1 MPTKADTYRQ
11 MADHATANL
20 TAQVIDWSKFLLTAG
35 QFHKYN
41 FLDQV
46 MIYTQRPTATACAE
60 FDLWSRRMGRR
71 IRRGSKGIALLRYRD
86 GRVFLRYV
94 FDVADTERRE
104 NGRDPMLWQY
114 RDEYEPAVT
123 ARLAECFK
131 VPGNDGLDKQFIT
144 LAVRF
149 TDEHW
154 HDFKDDI
161 MLSVHD
167 SQLDDLDEDNVA
179 LRFRN
184 AATVSLAFL
193 LLGRCGFDLDEYFTP
208 EDFACIRDF
217 NTRDTVLALGNA
229 VSESA
234 GVILRQ
240 VEYAIKRQLCAPPKK
255 PIPESTPAA
264 GTEKSAAGP
273 VSVPESEA
281 PPIAVSE
288 PPQEVPERQE
298 ASQTEAPV
306 LDPLQAQQGQS
317 ASPTPKAM
325 PEDPTAD
332 AEKPAAILVSTPESE
347 APPIVPSEPP
357 QEALEQLS
365 ILGRPQMEMPLPEP
379 VNAGQ
384 ELSTKPAPAAANFR
398 ITDDDLGS
406 FGPKGRYVLNVEAI
420 RTLKAIESEKRG
432 PVGAEQ
438 EVMSRYT
445 GWGAIPE
452 AFDPDKPE
460 WAGEYAELK
469 ALLTEEEYASARAST
484 LNAHFTPP
492 TVIRAIYDALGS
504 MGFTSGNILEPS
516 CGVGSF
522 FGCLPESMAAS
533 RLYGVELDGISG
545 RIAKQLY
552 PKANITVAGFET
564 TSRNDFYDVAVGNVP
579 FGDYKVNDPAY
590 NKYSFSIHN
599 YFLAKT
605 LDQLRPGGIM
615 AVVTS
620 RYTMDSKDSSA
631 RRYLAERADL
641 LGAIR
646 LPNNAFKANAGT
658 DVVSDI
664 LFLQKLDEPN
674 PALPD
679 WVSTTENQD
688 GYPVNCY
695 FNDYPEMVLGCPGV
709 KSTRYGHDYTVY
721 PSPGADL
728 AQQLHDAVSRIRGT
742 YRKAVSTEPD
752 DESAGAIPA
761 DPDVKNFSYTLVN
774 GEVYFRENSVMVR
787 PKLNAKARAR
797 VKGMVQ
803 LRDCLQ
809 ELIAA
814 QMESDAPLKGHQ
826 QRLNALYDGFTSR
839 YGLINSRGNR
849 LAFSRDNSYYLLCS
863 LEILD
868 DDGNLKRKADIFT
881 KRTIQNRQPVTHV
894 DTAQEAL
901 AVSIGERAKVDLP
914 YMAWLTGRPEQEL
927 TEELGA
933 SDAIYQDP
941 ETETWQTAD
950 EYLSG
955 NVRRKLRE
963 ARRAAE
969 DDPAYQPN
977 VTALTAALPKD
988 LEASEIEVRL
998 GATWIAPEYIQQFM
1012 AETFRTPK
1020 QQQENIRVMFV
1031 KATST
1036 WFITHKSWISDN
1048 DITARTTYG
1057 TDRRSAYEIL
1067 EESLNLRD
1075 VRIYDTVTD
1084 PDGKERRVL
1093 NARATT
1099 LAAQKQQMIKD
1110 AFKDWL
1116 WQDPERRRTLVR
1128 HYNDT
1133 MNCIRPREY
1142 DGSNIVFHGINPSIE
1157 LRPHQLGAIAHVLY
1171 GGNTLLAHEV
1181 GAGKTFEMI
1190 ASIMESKYLGLCS
1203 KAIMV
1208 VPNHLTQQT
1217 AAEFLRLYP
1226 AANILVTTKR
1236 DFETARRKKFCAR
1249 IATGSW
1255 DAVIIG
1261 HSQFEKIPVSYER
1274 QKRII
1279 DDQID
1284 DITFAIGEI
1293 KASKGERFTIKQMES
1308 MKKSLQAK
1316 LDQLKADWKKDR
1328 VIAFEQLGIDMMLVD
1343 ESDMYKNLFLT
1354 TKMRNVAGLST
1365 AEAQKSTDMFT
1376 KCRYLDELTHGRGIV
1391 MATGT
1396 PISNSMTECFT
1407 VQRYLQYD
1415 RLQEMGMGTFD
1426 SWASRFGETVTAL
1439 ELAPEGTGYRARTRF
1454 SRFFNL
1460 PELMAIFKEVADI
1473 KTADQLDLPV
1483 PEVEYHTIVSKPTEH
1498 QKALVKELSKRAEK
1512 VHSGSIDAHIDN
1524 MLKITSDGRKLGL
1537 DQRIINPA
1545 LPDEPGTKVN
1555 QCVANIL
1562 RHWRDGEAD
1571 KLTQLVFSDISTP
1584 TPGKAGFNV
1593 YDDIKKKL
1601 IAAGML
1607 PDQIAFIHDANT
1619 DEQKKNLFARVR
1631 SGQVRVL
1638 IGSTAKMG
1646 AGTNCQDRLIASHDV
1661 DCPWR
1666 PRDLTQRAGRIVRQG
1681 NMNKTVHIYRY
1692 VTEST
1697 FDSYLWQTVEAKQ
1710 RFISQIMTS
1719 RTPLRS
1725 CEDVDETALSFAEIK
1740 ALCAGDPRIKERMEL
1755 DVEVSRLRIMK
1766 ADHQSKKFRLEDDA
1780 AKHFPAE
1787 IKSTEA
1793 LIAGIRADMETL
1805 KAHPHPEDGFAGM
1818 KIHGRSYLEKD
1829 KAGEA
1834 LMDAI
1839 ASVSETEP
1847 VEIGSYRGF
1856 AITALLNAF
1865 GDHNVNFK
1873 GAVSY
1878 SVELG
1883 DSTTG
1888 NITRIDNALAKLP
1901 EHLKK
1906 YQSKLADLSQQLE
1919 SAKTEAAKPFAQE
1932 AELQRK
1938 SARLAELDAALNLGG
1953 AEQPAA

>member
-46 MIYTQRPTATACAE
+46 MIYTQRPNATACAE

-131 VPGNDGLDKQFIT
+131 VPGGDGLDKQLIT
-144 LAVRF
+144 LAVQF

-154 HDFKDDI
+154 HDFKDRI
-161 MLSVHD
+161 MLSVRD
-167 SQLDDLDEDNVA
+167 SALDGLDEDNVA

-184 AATVSLAFL
+184 AATVSLSFL
-193 LLGRCGFDLDEYFTP
+193 LLARCGFDLDSYFTP
-208 EDFACIRDF
+208 EDFECIGEFD
-217 NTRDTVLALGNA
+217 TRDTVLALGNA

-240 VEYAIKRQLCAPPKK
+240 VERAVKACMSGRAIGRPAPPQEETQH
-255 PIPESTPAA
+255 PPEDTL
-264 GTEKSAAGP
+264 AAGP
-273 VSVPESEA
+273 
-281 PPIAVSE
+281 
-288 PPQEVPERQE
+288 
-298 ASQTEAPV
+298 
-306 LDPLQAQQGQS
+306 
-317 ASPTPKAM
+317 
-325 PEDPTAD
+325 
-332 AEKPAAILVSTPESE
+332 EKPAAVPVPAPEPDTPVASE
-347 APPIVPSEPP
+347 IPQAEKGPQTALSDGRQNDFPQPPIDIP
-357 QEALEQLS
+357 
-365 ILGRPQMEMPLPEP
+365 PEP
-379 VNAGQ
+379 EKFIQ
-384 ELSTKPAPAAANFR
+384 ECFPLTEQASDPRSPAEPACANFR

-460 WAGEYAELK
+460 WAGEYTELK

-484 LNAHFTPP
+484 LNAHFTTP
-492 TVIRAIYDALGS
+492 TVIRAIYAALGS
-504 MGFTSGNILEPS
+504 MGFQSGNILEPS
-516 CGVGSF
+516 CGVGNF
-522 FGCLPESMAAS
+522 FGCLPESMSAS

-564 TSRNDFYDVAVGNVP
+564 TSRNDFYDAAVGNVP
-579 FGDYKVNDPAY
+579 FGDYGVSDPSY
-590 NKYSFSIHN
+590 DKYHFSIHN
-599 YFLAKT
+599 YFLCKT
-605 LDQLRPGGIM
+605 LDQLRPGGVM

-620 RYTMDSKDSSA
+620 RFTMDSKDSTA
-631 RRYLAERADL
+631 RKYLAERADL

-695 FNDYPEMVLGCPGV
+695 FNDYPEMVLGCPGAE
-709 KSTRYGHDYTVY
+709 STRYGHDYTVY
-721 PSPGADL
+721 PAPGKDL
-728 AQQLHDAVSRIRGT
+728 AEQLREAVARIRGT
-742 YRKAVSTEPD
+742 YRAAIPAEL
-752 DESAGAIPA
+752 DEEAIDSIPA
-761 DPDVKNFSYTLVN
+761 DPAVKNYSYTLVN
-774 GEVYFRENSVMVR
+774 GEVYFRENSVMVK
-787 PKLNAKARAR
+787 PKLNATAKAR

-814 QMESDAPLKGHQ
+814 QMEPDTPFEHHQ

-927 TEELGA
+927 TEELGT

-1012 AETFRTPK
+1012 AETFLMTEYNRK
-1020 QQQENIRVMFV
+1020 YIRVMFV

-1036 WFITHKSWISDN
+1036 WFITNKNWVSDQ
-1048 DITARTTYG
+1048 DVTARTTYG

-1067 EESLNLRD
+1067 EETLNLRD

-1084 PDGKERRVL
+1084 PGGKEKRVL

-1142 DGSNIVFHGINPSIE
+1142 DGSNIVFHGINPEIK

-1208 VPNHLTQQT
+1208 VPNYLTQQT

-1274 QKRII
+1274 QKKII
-1279 DDQID
+1279 DEQIS
-1284 DITFAIGEI
+1284 DITVAIGEI

-1407 VQRYLQYD
+1407 IQRYLQYD

-1512 VHSGSIDAHIDN
+1512 VHNGSVDAHIDN

-1555 QCVANIL
+1555 QCIANIL

-1584 TPGKAGFNV
+1584 TAGKGGFNV

-1601 IAAGML
+1601 IAAGMP

-1666 PRDLTQRAGRIVRQG
+1666 PRDLTQRAGRIIRQG

-1697 FDSYLWQTVEAKQ
+1697 FDSYLWV
-1710 RFISQIMTS
+1710 R
-1719 RTPLRS
+1719 
-1725 CEDVDETALSFAEIK
+1725 
-1740 ALCAGDPRIKERMEL
+1740 
-1755 DVEVSRLRIMK
+1755 
-1766 ADHQSKKFRLEDDA
+1766 H
-1780 AKHFPAE
+1780 
-1787 IKSTEA
+1787 
-1793 LIAGIRADMETL
+1793 
-1805 KAHPHPEDGFAGM
+1805 
-1818 KIHGRSYLEKD
+1818 
-1829 KAGEA
+1829 
-1834 LMDAI
+1834 
-1839 ASVSETEP
+1839 
-1847 VEIGSYRGF
+1847 
-1856 AITALLNAF
+1856 
-1865 GDHNVNFK
+1865 
-1873 GAVSY
+1873 AV
-1878 SVELG
+1878 
-1883 DSTTG
+1883 
-1888 NITRIDNALAKLP
+1888 A
-1901 EHLKK
+1901 
-1906 YQSKLADLSQQLE
+1906 
-1919 SAKTEAAKPFAQE
+1919 
-1932 AELQRK
+1932 
-1938 SARLAELDAALNLGG
+1938 
-1953 AEQPAA
+1953 

>member
-1 MPTKADTYRQ
+1 MAAKVETYRQ
-11 MADHATANL
+11 MADHATGNL
-20 TAQVIDWSKFLLTAG
+20 TAQIKDWSKFLMMAG
-35 QFHKYN
+35 QFYKYS

-46 MIYTQRPTATACAE
+46 MIYTQRPDATACAE
-60 FDLWSRRMGRR
+60 FDLWNHRMGRR

-114 RDEYEPAVT
+114 RDEYENTVT
-123 ARLAECFK
+123 ARLEEAFG
-131 VPGNDGLDKQFIT
+131 VPGSNGLAKQLIT
-144 LAVRF
+144 LAVQF
-149 TDEHW
+149 ADEHW
-154 HDFKDDI
+154 NDFKDKI
-161 MLSVHD
+161 MLAVHG
-167 SQLDDLDEDNVA
+167 SSLDGLDEDNVA
-179 LRFRN
+179 LRFRS
-184 AATVSLAFL
+184 AVTVSLSFL
-193 LLGRCGFDLDEYFTP
+193 LLARCGFDLDSYFTP
-208 EDFACIRDF
+208 EDFECISEFD
-217 NTRDTVLALGNA
+217 TRVTILTLGNA

-234 GVILRQ
+234 NVILRQ
-240 VEYAIKRQLCAPPKK
+240 VERAVKARMAGRSTTPPAPAHQTEERK
-255 PIPESTPAA
+255 PLEDTTAAGNGKPAA
-264 GTEKSAAGP
+264 AS
-273 VSVPESEA
+273 VSRPKPEA
-281 PPIAVSE
+281 PP
-288 PPQEVPERQE
+288 
-298 ASQTEAPV
+298 
-306 LDPLQAQQGQS
+306 
-317 ASPTPKAM
+317 
-325 PEDPTAD
+325 
-332 AEKPAAILVSTPESE
+332 AA
-347 APPIVPSEPP
+347 SEPP
-357 QEALEQLS
+357 QEAPGQLA
-365 ILGRPQMEMPLPEP
+365 MPGYSEP
-379 VNAGQ
+379 TAPAPGPVQARQ
-384 ELSTKPAPAAANFR
+384 EAPARPAPAAVNFR
-398 ITDDDLGS
+398 ITDDDLGIG
-406 FGPKGRYVLNVEAI
+406 GPKAKYAANTAAIRVLKAVEAEGRAASPDEQEILSRYV
-420 RTLKAIESEKRG
+420 
-432 PVGAEQ
+432 
-438 EVMSRYT
+438 
-445 GWGAIPE
+445 GWGGVPD
-452 AFDPDKPE
+452 AFAPDKAE
-460 WAGEYAELK
+460 WANEYVELK
-469 ALLTEEEYASARAST
+469 ALLTGDEYASARAST

-492 TVIRAIYDALGS
+492 IIIRAIYEALGR
-504 MGFTSGNILEPS
+504 MGFQSGNILEPS

-522 FGCLPESMAAS
+522 FGCLPESMSAS
-533 RLYGVELDGISG
+533 RLYGVELDAISG
-545 RIAKQLY
+545 RIAQQLY
-552 PKANITVAGFET
+552 PKANIVVRGYEHSAYPK
-564 TSRNDFYDVAVGNVP
+564 DFFDAAVGNVP
-579 FGDYKVNDPAY
+579 FGDYKVSDPGY
-590 NKYSFSIHN
+590 NKLGFTIHN
-599 YFLAKT
+599 YFLAKA
-605 LDQLRPGGIM
+605 LDQLRPGGVM
-615 AVVTS
+615 AFVTS
-620 RYTMDSKDSSA
+620 RYTMDSKDSTV
-631 RRYLAERADL
+631 RKYLAERADL

-658 DVVSDI
+658 DVVADI
-664 LFLQKLDEPN
+664 IFLQKREEP
-674 PALPD
+674 AGELPD
-679 WVSTTENQD
+679 WVSVMENQD
-688 GYPVNCY
+688 GYPVNSY
-695 FNDYPEMVLGCPGV
+695 FMDNPEMVLGCPGSE
-709 KSTRYGHDYTVY
+709 STRYGHDYTVY
-721 PSPGADL
+721 PSPGAGL
-728 AQQLHDAVSRIRGT
+728 ARQLHEAVTRIHGQ
-742 YRKAVSTEPD
+742 YRTAEVAELETEETA
-752 DESAGAIPA
+752 DEAIPA
-761 DPDVKNFSYTLVN
+761 DPAVKNYSYTVVD
-774 GEVYFRENSVMVR
+774 GAVYYRENSVMVK
-787 PKLNAKARAR
+787 PKLNATARAR

-814 QMESDAPLKGHQ
+814 QMEPDAPFEHHQ
-826 QRLNALYDGFTSR
+826 RQLNVLYDGFRTR
-839 YGLINSRGNR
+839 YGLINSRANR

-868 DDGNLKRKADIFT
+868 DDGSLERKADIFT
-881 KRTIQNRQPVTHV
+881 KRTIQNRQPVAHV

-901 AVSIGERAKVDLP
+901 AVSIGERARVDLP
-914 YMAWLTGRPEQEL
+914 YMAQLTGKDE
-927 TEELGA
+927 
-933 SDAIYQDP
+933 DALVADLSGLVYRDP
-941 ETETWQTAD
+941 ETEAWQTAD

-955 NVRRKLRE
+955 NVRRKLRQ
-963 ARRAAE
+963 AQRAAE
-969 DDPAYQPN
+969 DDPAYRPN
-977 VTALTAALPKD
+977 VDALVSAQPKD

-998 GATWIAPEYIQQFM
+998 GATWIAPEYVQQFM
-1012 AETFRTPK
+1012 YETFRTPK
-1020 QQQENIRVMFV
+1020 SQRENIRVNYV
-1031 KATST
+1031 KATAA
-1036 WFITHKSWISDN
+1036 WFITHKSWISDR
-1048 DITARTTYG
+1048 DITANTTYG
-1057 TDRRSAYEIL
+1057 TDRRNAYEIL

-1075 VRIYDTVTD
+1075 VRVYDTVTD
-1084 PDGKERRVL
+1084 ANGNDRRVL
-1093 NARATT
+1093 NVEATT
-1099 LAAQKQQMIKD
+1099 LAAQKQQMIRD

-1116 WQDPERRRTLVR
+1116 WQDQERRRTLVR

-1142 DGSNIVFHGINPSIE
+1142 DGSHIVFHGINPGIR

-1203 KAIMV
+1203 KAVMV
-1208 VPNHLTQQT
+1208 MPNHLTQQT

-1279 DDQID
+1279 DEQIS
-1284 DITFAIGEI
+1284 DITFAIGEV
-1293 KASKGERFTIKQMES
+1293 KASKGERFTIKQMEKL
-1308 MKKSLQAK
+1308 KKDLQAK
-1316 LDQLKADWKKDR
+1316 LDKLKADWKKDN

-1396 PISNSMTECFT
+1396 PISNSMTECYT
-1407 VQRYLQYD
+1407 IQRYLQYD

-1460 PELMAIFKEVADI
+1460 PELMAMFKEVADI

-1483 PEVEYHTIVSKPTEH
+1483 PEAEYHTVVCKPTEH

-1512 VHSGSIDAHIDN
+1512 VHAGTVDAHKDN

-1537 DQRIINPA
+1537 DQRIVNPA
-1545 LPDEPGTKVN
+1545 LPDEPSTKVN

-1584 TPGKAGFNV
+1584 TAGKGGFNI
-1593 YDDIKKKL
+1593 YDDIRKKL
-1601 IAAGML
+1601 VAAGM
-1607 PDQIAFIHDANT
+1607 PPEQVAFIHDADS
-1619 DEQKKNLFARVR
+1619 DEQKKTLFAKVR

-1646 AGTNCQDRLIASHDV
+1646 AGTNCQDRLIASHDL
-1661 DCPWR
+1661 DAPWR

-1681 NMNKTVHIYRY
+1681 NMNAKVHIYRY

-1697 FDSYLWQTVEAKQ
+1697 FDSYLWQTLEAKQ
-1710 RFISQIMTS
+1710 KFISQVMTS

-1766 ADHQSKKFRLEDDA
+1766 ADYQFKKFRLEDNA
-1780 AKHFPAE
+1780 NCRFPTE
-1787 IKSTEA
+1787 IKNTEA
-1793 LIAGIRADMETL
+1793 LIGGIQSDMRTL
-1805 KAHPHPEDGFAGM
+1805 AEHPHPEDGFIGM
-1818 KIHGRSYLEKD
+1818 KVRGRSYLERE

-1839 ASVSETEP
+1839 ASVTETEP

-1856 AITALLNAF
+1856 TITAQLNAF
-1865 GDHNVNFK
+1865 GGHRTAFK
-1873 GAVSY
+1873 GAVEY
-1878 SVELG
+1878 TIDLG
-1883 DSTTG
+1883 DSAIG
-1888 NITRIDNALAKLP
+1888 NIIRVDNSLEKLP
-1901 EHLKK
+1901 EHLEK
-1906 YQSKLADLSQQLE
+1906 YRAKLTDLGQQLE
-1919 SAKTEAAKPFAQE
+1919 SAKAEAARPFAME

-1953 AEQPAA
+1953 KSGDGAAA

>member
-1 MPTKADTYRQ
+1 
-11 MADHATANL
+11 
-20 TAQVIDWSKFLLTAG
+20 
-35 QFHKYN
+35 
-41 FLDQV
+41 
-46 MIYTQRPTATACAE
+46 
-60 FDLWSRRMGRR
+60 
-71 IRRGSKGIALLRYRD
+71 
-86 GRVFLRYV
+86 
-94 FDVADTERRE
+94 
-104 NGRDPMLWQY
+104 ML
-114 RDEYEPAVT
+114 
-123 ARLAECFK
+123 
-131 VPGNDGLDKQFIT
+131 
-144 LAVRF
+144 
-149 TDEHW
+149 
-154 HDFKDDI
+154 
-161 MLSVHD
+161 
-167 SQLDDLDEDNVA
+167 
-179 LRFRN
+179 FR
-184 AATVSLAFL
+184 S
-193 LLGRCGFDLDEYFTP
+193 
-208 EDFACIRDF
+208 
-217 NTRDTVLALGNA
+217 
-229 VSESA
+229 
-234 GVILRQ
+234 
-240 VEYAIKRQLCAPPKK
+240 
-255 PIPESTPAA
+255 
-264 GTEKSAAGP
+264 
-273 VSVPESEA
+273 
-281 PPIAVSE
+281 
-288 PPQEVPERQE
+288 
-298 ASQTEAPV
+298 
-306 LDPLQAQQGQS
+306 
-317 ASPTPKAM
+317 
-325 PEDPTAD
+325 
-332 AEKPAAILVSTPESE
+332 
-347 APPIVPSEPP
+347 
-357 QEALEQLS
+357 
-365 ILGRPQMEMPLPEP
+365 
-379 VNAGQ
+379 
-384 ELSTKPAPAAANFR
+384 PAAANFR
-398 ITDDDLGS
+398 ITDDDPGS
-406 FGPKGRYVLNVEAI
+406 FGPKGRFCLNVEAI

-484 LNAHFTPP
+484 LNAHFTTP
-492 TVIRAIYDALGS
+492 TVIRAIYAALGS
-504 MGFTSGNILEPS
+504 MGFQSGNILEPS
-516 CGVGSF
+516 CGVGNF
-522 FGCLPESMAAS
+522 FGCLPESMSAS

-564 TSRNDFYDVAVGNVP
+564 TSRNDFYDAAVGNVP
-579 FGDYKVNDPAY
+579 FGDYGVSDPSY
-590 NKYSFSIHN
+590 DKYHFSIHN
-599 YFLAKT
+599 YFLCKT
-605 LDQLRPGGIM
+605 LDQLRPGGVM
-615 AVVTS
+615 AFVTS
-620 RYTMDSKDSSA
+620 RYTMDSKDSTA

-674 PALPD
+674 LALPD

-814 QMESDAPLKGHQ
+814 QMEPDTPFEHHQ
-826 QRLNALYDGFTSR
+826 QRLNALYDAFTSR

-1067 EESLNLRD
+1067 EETLNLRD

-1084 PDGKERRVL
+1084 PDGKEKRVL

-1099 LAAQKQQMIKD
+1099 LAAQKQQMIRD
-1110 AFKDWL
+1110 AFRDWL

-1142 DGSNIVFHGINPSIE
+1142 DGSNIVFHGINPEIK

-1171 GGNTLLAHEV
+1171 GGNTLLANEV

-1208 VPNHLTQQT
+1208 VPNYLTQQT

-1274 QKRII
+1274 QKHII

-1316 LDQLKADWKKDR
+1316 LEKLKADWKKDR

-1512 VHSGSIDAHIDN
+1512 VHNGSVDAHIDN

-1555 QCVANIL
+1555 QCVNNIL
-1562 RHWRDGEAD
+1562 KHWRDGEAD
-1571 KLTQLVFSDISTP
+1571 RLTQLIFCDISTP
-1584 TPGKAGFNV
+1584 TTGKSGFNA
-1593 YDDIKKKL
+1593 YDDIRQKL
-1601 IAAGML
+1601 IAGGMA
-1607 PDQIAFIHDANT
+1607 PEQVAFIHDANT
-1619 DEQKKNLFARVR
+1619 DEQKKALFAKVR

-1638 IGSTAKMG
+1638 IGSTQKMG
-1646 AGTNCQDRLIASHDV
+1646 AGTNIQDRLVASHDL

-1666 PRDLTQRAGRIVRQG
+1666 PRDLTQRAGRIVRRD
-1681 NMNKTVHIYRY
+1681 NMNEKVHIYRY

-1697 FDSYLWQTVEAKQ
+1697 FDSYLWQTIENKQ
-1710 RFISQIMTS
+1710 KFISQIMTS
-1719 RTPLRS
+1719 KSPVRS
-1725 CEDVDETALSFAEIK
+1725 CDDVDEAALSYAEIK

-1755 DVEVSRLRIMK
+1755 DTEVARLRIMR
-1766 ADHQSKKFRLEDDA
+1766 ADHQNQQFRMEDNLLKYYPQQIADA
-1780 AKHFPAE
+1780 ENCISAMQTDIEVLAQ
-1787 IKSTEA
+1787 
-1793 LIAGIRADMETL
+1793 
-1805 KAHPHPEDGFAGM
+1805 HPHPEDGFAGM
-1818 KIHGRSYLEKD
+1818 TVNGTAYMSRT
-1829 KAGEA
+1829 KAGTA
-1834 LMDAI
+1834 FLDACADI
-1839 ASVSETEP
+1839 TENIYT
-1847 VEIGSYRGF
+1847 EIGSYRGF
-1856 AITALLNAF
+1856 VLFAAF
-1865 GDHNVNFK
+1865 NGIEHVLTLK
-1873 GAVSY
+1873 SAGTY
-1878 SVELG
+1878 RVELG
-1883 DSTTG
+1883 PDPRG
-1888 NITRIDNALAKLP
+1888 NITRIDNALAGLP
-1901 EHLKK
+1901 EQLER
-1906 YQSKLADLSQQLE
+1906 QQARLANLRQQLE
-1919 SAKTEAAKPFAQE
+1919 ATKGEIGKPFAQE

-1938 SARLAELDAALNLGG
+1938 SARLAELDAALNLGHKGG